1 MKLKKDATMLKS
13 IKIIILSAATCSLSA
28 CIYNEGSFDSYQP
41 YRVEKPV
48 NMPPQTYQNYDEYN
62 YQSQGMERVEPKKQ
76 VVVPETYHMSQYQS
90 PQSHKDRDRRWVE
103 TQNPQGYTIE
113 VADSDKAHEVAGKLY
128 KAPKSQRMAQ
138 VKYHQNGNQ
147 QYKGVYGSYSSYEE
161 AQKALTNL
169 PEDVKA
175 NAKIRTWSNVQSSV
189 GNE

>member
-1 MKLKKDATMLKS
+1 MLNT
-13 IKIIILSAATCSLSA
+13 IKFIILSIVTCSLTA
-28 CIYNEGSFDSYQP
+28 CIYNEGSFGSYQP

-48 NMPPQTYQNYDEYN
+48 NLPPQTYQNYNEYN
-62 YQSQGMERVEPKKQ
+62 YQSPAVERPESKKQ

-113 VADSDKAHEVAGKLY
+113 VADSDKAYEVAGKLY
-128 KAPKSQRMAQ
+128 KAPKSQRMAEI
-138 VKYHQNGNQ
+138 KYQQNGAQ
-147 QYKGVYGSYSSYEE
+147 HYKGVYGSYSSYEE
-161 AQKALTNL
+161 AERALNNL

-175 NAKIRTWSNVQSSV
+175 TAKIRTWNNVQNNV